1 MNAVSVAV
9 AVVRVSDFRLI
20 AAAPPRQTPP
30 ALTGDLDDVPEAP
43 HARAGRSAQRR
54 FPAPGIRRHTGGG
67 ARPVCAILELS
78 GYQCGVVVGRGCK
91 RVTVLGADLDKF
103 GGEGESAVP
112 PAVLVGAHSR
122 VPGDS
127 AASRASAAAWVYPM
141 SSKSAASVRMAR
153 RAVPAT

>member
-9 AVVRVSDFRLI
+9 AVVRVSDFRLV

-30 ALTGDLDDVPEAP
+30 ALTGDLGDVPEAP
-43 HARAGRSAQRR
+43 HARAGRSAQGN
-54 FPAPGIRRHTGGG
+54 GIRCRVQRYRRR
-67 ARPVCAILELS
+67 APVRLRAILELS
-78 GYQCGVVVGRGCK
+78 GYQCGVVVSRGCK

-103 GGEGESAVP
+103 GSEGESAVP